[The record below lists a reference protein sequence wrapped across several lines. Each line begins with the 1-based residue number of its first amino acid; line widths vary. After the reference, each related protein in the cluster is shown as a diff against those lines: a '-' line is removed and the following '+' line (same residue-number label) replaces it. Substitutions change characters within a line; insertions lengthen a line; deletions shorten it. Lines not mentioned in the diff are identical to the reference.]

1 MLVHSRF
8 STFTSLHKTKVWD
21 FIIATNRKSMPQ
33 PHVPARTLYISWT
46 ARSKLPSSIAL
57 KIPHGDSYGQRKRN
71 TVRSHWRTQ
80 SYPIKYFQRK
90 KSPELRVHGVNHKI
104 ITNLVWNSVTRI
116 AQLAVTRLALGTRKG
131 RGRLVRVVKQ
141 HGRLGL
147 RLFLNVDRSVKIIYR
162 GTLIACD
169 GVPAPRRA
177 R

>member
-1 MLVHSRF
+1 MA
-8 STFTSLHKTKVWD
+8 KEKE
-21 FIIATNRKSMPQ
+21 
-33 PHVPARTLYISWT
+33 
-46 ARSKLPSSIAL
+46 
-57 KIPHGDSYGQRKRN
+57 
-71 TVRSHWRTQ
+71 TQ
-80 SYPIKYFQRK
+80 SGATEEHKATQLNIFKEK

-147 RLFLNVDRSVKIIYR
+147 RLFLNVNRSVKIIFR

>member
-1 MLVHSRF
+1 MA
-8 STFTSLHKTKVWD
+8 KEKE
-21 FIIATNRKSMPQ
+21 
-33 PHVPARTLYISWT
+33 
-46 ARSKLPSSIAL
+46 
-57 KIPHGDSYGQRKRN
+57 
-71 TVRSHWRTQ
+71 TQ
-80 SYPIKYFQRK
+80 SGATEEHKATQLNIFKEK
-90 KSPELRVHGVNHKI
+90 KSPEVRVHGVNHKI

-116 AQLAVTRLALGTRKG
+116 AQLAVTRLALGTRRG